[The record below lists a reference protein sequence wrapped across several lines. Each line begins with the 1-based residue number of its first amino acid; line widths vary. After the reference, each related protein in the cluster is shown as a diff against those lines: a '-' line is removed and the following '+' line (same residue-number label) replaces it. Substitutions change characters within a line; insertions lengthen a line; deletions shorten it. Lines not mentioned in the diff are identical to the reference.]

1 MPQLRRPA
9 CERIGQRFRSS
20 GACRCREEPLDMAVT
35 VGTLSTGQQREGIAG
50 VSSEVVR
57 ALETYGGQEQQGQ

>member
-1 MPQLRRPA
+1 
-9 CERIGQRFRSS
+9 
-20 GACRCREEPLDMAVT
+20 MAVT
-35 VGTLSTGQQREGIAG
+35 VGTLSTGQQHEGIAG